1 MPQFFFKTLNKII
14 SPLHMSE
21 MKREIAPNL
30 PNLCPRTLATAVV
43 VVVSAEEKINQAIIS
58 TEEKINSAVIN
69 TEEKINSAVINTEEK
84 INSAVI
90 NTEEKIN
97 SAVINTE
104 EKINQAIVNTENELV
119 NQAVIS
125 TEEKINS
132 AVISDEEKINQAI
145 VNIENE
151 SVNQA
156 VISTEEK
163 INQAIVNIENES
175 VNQAVISTEEKIN
188 QAIVNIENESV
199 NQTNHPKV
207 AEVATPFSEKIY
219 VGRDIHAYT
228 RQVNKAADKYKDI
241 FVGQLDVADFE
252 TILREMSTS
261 FGVKTAFVNLRNVFY
276 NGAITDPD
284 VPFINVAI
292 LLQKVWNQVKESEK
306 TDKSSSSF
314 RSHFNQT
321 LDDIGMTCIQGI
333 SHRLLIDFVA
343 FCSD

>member
-1 MPQFFFKTLNKII
+1 
-14 SPLHMSE
+14 MSE

-58 TEEKINSAVIN
+58 

-163 INQAIVNIENES
+163 INKAIVNIENES

>member
-1 MPQFFFKTLNKII
+1 
-14 SPLHMSE
+14 MSE

-97 SAVINTE
+97 
-104 EKINQAIVNTENELV
+104 QAIVNTENELV

-132 AVISDEEKINQAI
+132 AVISDEEKINQAIVNIENESVNQAVISTEEKINKAI

>member
-1 MPQFFFKTLNKII
+1 
-14 SPLHMSE
+14 MSE

>member
-1 MPQFFFKTLNKII
+1 
-14 SPLHMSE
+14 MSE

-97 SAVINTE
+97 
-104 EKINQAIVNTENELV
+104 QAIVNTENELV

-132 AVISDEEKINQAI
+132 AVISD
-145 VNIENE
+145 
-151 SVNQA
+151 
-156 VISTEEK
+156 EEK